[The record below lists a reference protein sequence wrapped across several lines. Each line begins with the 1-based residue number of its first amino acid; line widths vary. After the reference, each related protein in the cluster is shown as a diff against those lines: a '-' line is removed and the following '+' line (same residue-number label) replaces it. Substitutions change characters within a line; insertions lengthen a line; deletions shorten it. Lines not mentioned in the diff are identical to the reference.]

1 MGLDTCEKLIVENTV
16 FTHVENP
23 GELVLSSG
31 YDAERWRE
39 GVRGRQQLSGSLGY
53 TSCCIT
59 LERMLWGDLPFNL
72 EIFQF

>member
-31 YDAERWRE
+31 YDAKRGGGRE
-39 GVRGRQQLSGSLGY
+39 SMADSSFPARLHFMLHQAGKDALGW
-53 TSCCIT
+53 SA
-59 LERMLWGDLPFNL
+59 F
-72 EIFQF
+72 